1 MRTHHTRQRT
11 AMQINP
17 NLSDKARKDYDL
29 VLRAQQGEQMAYAE
43 LMERYRD
50 SIFHMVNKM
59 VFSSDDAEDLTIE
72 AFGKAFQRLDQYTPA
87 FAFSTWLFKL
97 ASNHTIDFIRKKKL
111 NALSL
116 DRGFENE
123 DGESVEIHVR
133 DNELDPVEALQKKE
147 RIARMREVVSALKPR
162 YRRLVELRYFEELS
176 YDEIAQELDLPLGT
190 IKAQL
195 FRARDILAEVMKE
208 AREAI

>member
-1 MRTHHTRQRT
+1 ME
-11 AMQINP
+11 INP

-29 VLRAQQGEQMAYAE
+29 VLRAQQGDQKAYAD

-50 SIFHMVNKM
+50 SIFHMINKM

-116 DRGFENE
+116 DRGFTSE
-123 DGESVEIHVR
+123 DGDTMEIHVR
-133 DNELDPVEALQKKE
+133 DEELDPMEALQKKE
-147 RIARMREVVSALKPR
+147 RVALMRDVVSALKPR

-176 YDEIAQELDLPLGT
+176 YDEISKELDLPLGT

-195 FRARDILAEVMKE
+195 FRARDMLAEVMRQ

>member
-1 MRTHHTRQRT
+1 ME
-11 AMQINP
+11 INP

-29 VLRAQQGEQMAYAE
+29 VLRAQQGDQKAYAE

-50 SIFHMVNKM
+50 SIFHMINKM

-72 AFGKAFQRLDQYTPA
+72 AFGKAFQRLEQYTPA

-116 DRGFENE
+116 DRGFTSEE
-123 DGESVEIHVR
+123 GDTMEIHVR
-133 DNELDPVEALQKKE
+133 DEQLDPMEALQKKE
-147 RIARMREVVSALKPR
+147 RVALLRDVVSALKPR

-195 FRARDILAEVMKE
+195 FRARDMLAEVMRE

>member
-1 MRTHHTRQRT
+1 ME
-11 AMQINP
+11 INP

-29 VLRAQQGEQMAYAE
+29 VLRAQQGDQKAYAD

-50 SIFHMVNKM
+50 SIFHMINKM

-116 DRGFENE
+116 DRGFTSE
-123 DGESVEIHVR
+123 DGDTMEIHVR
-133 DNELDPVEALQKKE
+133 DEQLDPMEALQKKE
-147 RIARMREVVSALKPR
+147 RVALMRDVVSALKPR

-195 FRARDILAEVMKE
+195 FRARDMLAEVMRE

>member
-1 MRTHHTRQRT
+1 
-11 AMQINP
+11 MQINP

-29 VLRAQQGEQMAYAE
+29 VLRANQGDQLAYAE

-50 SIFHMVNKM
+50 SIFHMINKM

-116 DRGFENE
+116 DRGFQNE
-123 DGESVEIHVR
+123 DGESIEIHVK
-133 DNELDPVEALQKKE
+133 DDELDPVEALQKKE
-147 RIARMREVVSALKPR
+147 RVARMREVVGALKPR

-176 YDEIAQELDLPLGT
+176 YEEIAQELDLPLGT

-208 AREAI
+208 ARETI

>member
-1 MRTHHTRQRT
+1 ME
-11 AMQINP
+11 INP
-17 NLSDKARKDYDL
+17 NLSDKARKDYEL
-29 VLRAQQGEQMAYAE
+29 VLRAQQGDQKAYAE

-72 AFGKAFQRLDQYTPA
+72 SFGKAFQRLDQYTPA

-116 DRGFENE
+116 DRGFTSE
-123 DGESVEIHVR
+123 DGDTMEIHVR
-133 DNELDPVEALQKKE
+133 DEQLDPMEALQKKE
-147 RIARMREVVSALKPR
+147 RVALLRDVVSALKPR
-162 YRRLVELRYFEELS
+162 YRRLVELRYFEEMS

-195 FRARDILAEVMKE
+195 FRARDMLAEVMRE

>member
-1 MRTHHTRQRT
+1 M
-11 AMQINP
+11 AINP

-29 VLRAQQGEQMAYAE
+29 VLRAQKGDQKAYAE

-50 SIFHMVNKM
+50 SIFHLINRM

-72 AFGKAFQRLDQYTPA
+72 SFGKAFQRLELYTPA

-97 ASNHTIDFIRKKKL
+97 ASNHTIDFIRKKRI

-116 DRGFENE
+116 DRGFAGE
-123 DGESVEIHVR
+123 DGETMEIHVR
-133 DNELDPVEALQKKE
+133 DEQLDPAEALQKKE
-147 RIARMREVVSALKPR
+147 RIARMQEVVSALKPR
-162 YRRLVELRYFEELS
+162 YRRLVELRYFEELT
-176 YDEIAQELDLPLGT
+176 YEEIAQELDLPLGT

-208 AREAI
+208 SREAI

>member
-1 MRTHHTRQRT
+1 ME
-11 AMQINP
+11 INP

-29 VLRAQQGEQMAYAE
+29 VLRAQQGDQKAYAD

-50 SIFHMVNKM
+50 SIFHMINKM

-116 DRGFENE
+116 DRGFTSE
-123 DGESVEIHVR
+123 DGDTMEIHVR
-133 DNELDPVEALQKKE
+133 DEELDPMEALQKKE
-147 RIARMREVVSALKPR
+147 RVALMRDVVSALKPR

-176 YDEIAQELDLPLGT
+176 YDEISKELDLPLGT

-195 FRARDILAEVMKE
+195 FRARDMLAEVMRE

>member
-1 MRTHHTRQRT
+1 ME
-11 AMQINP
+11 INP

-29 VLRAQQGEQMAYAE
+29 VLRAQQGDQKAYAD

-50 SIFHMVNKM
+50 SIFHMINKM

-116 DRGFENE
+116 DRGFTSE
-123 DGESVEIHVR
+123 DGDTMEIHVR
-133 DNELDPVEALQKKE
+133 DEELDPMEALQK
-147 RIARMREVVSALKPR
+147 RSAWR
-162 YRRLVELRYFEELS
+162 
-176 YDEIAQELDLPLGT
+176 
-190 IKAQL
+190 
-195 FRARDILAEVMKE
+195 
-208 AREAI
+208 